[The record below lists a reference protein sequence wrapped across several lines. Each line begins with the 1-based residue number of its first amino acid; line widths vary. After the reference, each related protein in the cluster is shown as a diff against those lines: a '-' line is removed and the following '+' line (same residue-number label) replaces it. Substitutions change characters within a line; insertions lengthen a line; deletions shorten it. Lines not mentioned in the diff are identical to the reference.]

1 MQLRIICGDIT
12 TWPAQAIVNSAS
24 ESLMSTGGLDNRI
37 YQAGGISLRAA
48 CSSLGG
54 CPEGKAVLTFG
65 YKLPARYVI
74 HTVAPFWRGGGHH
87 EESQL
92 LSCYRASLAL
102 AREREVHHLAFSS
115 LGTAD
120 KRIPLNRAADV
131 AIPALLEEGFG
142 FSHIDLVCETREEQD
157 AYTKAAVFYW
167 LQQINDAAKEDI
179 HAILEK
185 ALMALTVL
193 RQTSDGREPMA
204 QADMLLSLRHTLHP
218 FAALPAPRS
227 IMNLESTARQVMDI
241 YHQAG
246 TKPQVN

>member
-120 KRIPLNRAADV
+120 KRIPLNRRF
-131 AIPALLEEGFG
+131 PSFWKK
-142 FSHIDLVCETREEQD
+142 DLAFRISTSSVKHGKNRMPTPRRLFFTGCSRSMMRLKKI
-157 AYTKAAVFYW
+157 YTPYW
-167 LQQINDAAKEDI
+167 K
-179 HAILEK
+179 
-185 ALMALTVL
+185 
-193 RQTSDGREPMA
+193 RR
-204 QADMLLSLRHTLHP
+204 
-218 FAALPAPRS
+218 
-227 IMNLESTARQVMDI
+227 
-241 YHQAG
+241 
-246 TKPQVN
+246 

>member
-92 LSCYRASLAL
+92 LS
-102 AREREVHHLAFSS
+102 
-115 LGTAD
+115 
-120 KRIPLNRAADV
+120 P
-131 AIPALLEEGFG
+131 
-142 FSHIDLVCETREEQD
+142 
-157 AYTKAAVFYW
+157 
-167 LQQINDAAKEDI
+167 
-179 HAILEK
+179 
-185 ALMALTVL
+185 
-193 RQTSDGREPMA
+193 
-204 QADMLLSLRHTLHP
+204 
-218 FAALPAPRS
+218 
-227 IMNLESTARQVMDI
+227 
-241 YHQAG
+241 HQSG
-246 TKPQVN
+246 